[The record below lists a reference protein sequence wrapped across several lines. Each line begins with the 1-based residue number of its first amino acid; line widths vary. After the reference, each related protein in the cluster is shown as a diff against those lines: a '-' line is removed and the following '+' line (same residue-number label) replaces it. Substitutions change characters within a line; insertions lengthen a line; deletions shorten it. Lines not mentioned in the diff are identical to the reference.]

1 MIKRMIIG
9 RLITIVLITSILAA
23 AGYIAYRYLSHDEV
37 TYSVEE
43 GKISSL
49 KAVAQLCTLDIYRE
63 VSVLD
68 TINNK
73 VIFGV
78 QKQQGSI
85 SFDLDS
91 LSIDTSGDTVRV
103 VLPPETVELNESTEP
118 GSWKVIDTKALSLF
132 AADRLTN
139 LEDNLVKQ
147 RLRRR
152 AISQLYADSTVA
164 RARSEA
170 CRNISVLLG
179 KAWRRPVKVTDPTP
193 MGAGPE

>member
-1 MIKRMIIG
+1 MIIW
-9 RLITIVLITSILAA
+9 RLITTVVVAAILGA
-23 AGYIAYRYLSHDEV
+23 AGYALYRHFRQNEA
-37 TYSVEE
+37 TNSVEE

-73 VIFGV
+73 VIFGF

-91 LSIDTSGDTVRV
+91 LDIDTTGDTVRV
-103 VLPPETVELNESTEP
+103 ILPPETVELQESTDP
-118 GSWKVIDTKALSLF
+118 GSWEVIDTKALSLF
-132 AADRLTN
+132 TADRLTN
-139 LEDNLVKQ
+139 LEDNLIKQ

-152 AISQLYADSTVA
+152 AIRQLYADSTVA

-179 KAWRRPVKVTDPTP
+179 KAWRRPVKVTDPIP